1 MKSRPSGER
10 ANAPRRCAGTARQ
23 CASGSRA
30 KVTDRGRPLPAPEPG
45 QGPKSHPS
53 PRRSSPMR
61 RPNYRFERAE
71 RDRSK
76 QAKKEEKLRRQQE
89 RTAAQTSESSAE
101 LAPADQP
108 RED

>member
-1 MKSRPSGER
+1 
-10 ANAPRRCAGTARQ
+10 
-23 CASGSRA
+23 
-30 KVTDRGRPLPAPEPG
+30 
-45 QGPKSHPS
+45 
-53 PRRSSPMR
+53 MR